1 MSIQSNTTIINSTP
15 IRLYEWIITDPDS
28 YNPTTIGVIATSIEQ
43 AHNLLLGELERQ
55 LPLADGIA
63 IADINF
69 TGPWTSKSDAFL
81 LINPF
86 FQNGL
91 THFPGTMDRLVIFNQ
106 EDLSYRSISRAVL
119 EASIA
124 TPPCRVV
131 SIEIGTTI
139 LFSAL
144 DG

>member
-1 MSIQSNTTIINSTP
+1 MSIQSNTNIINSTP
-15 IRLYEWIITDPDS
+15 IQLYEWLINDEES
-28 YNPTTIGVIATSIEQ
+28 YNPTTIGIIATSIEQ
-43 AHNLLLGELERQ
+43 ARNLLLSELERQ
-55 LPLADGIA
+55 FPFANGIA
-63 IADINF
+63 VADINF
-69 TGPWTSKSDAFL
+69 TGPWTSKSEAFL

-91 THFPGTMDRLVIFNQ
+91 THFPGTMDRLAVFNQ
-106 EDLSYRSISRAVL
+106 EDLSYRSISRAIL

-131 SIEIGTTI
+131 PINIGTTV

>member
-15 IRLYEWIITDPDS
+15 NRLYEWIITDPDS

-43 AHNLLLGELERQ
+43 ARNLLLGELERQ

-63 IADINF
+63 VADLNF
-69 TGPWTSKSDAFL
+69 TGPWT
-81 LINPF
+81 
-86 FQNGL
+86 
-91 THFPGTMDRLVIFNQ
+91 HFPGTMERLEIFNQ

-131 SIEIGTTI
+131 PIEIGTTI